1 MLNNFIDMTKNE
13 YNPYLDGAER
23 CEYGNGWY
31 TGKCSCPSHRR
42 DRYYYSRTPEN
53 DLSKVYHYFVKSESY
68 DILQIEPP
76 TTPEDLKKA
85 YRKMSLK
92 THPDKGGTADD
103 FIKVKNAYEDI
114 LMVV

>member
-1 MLNNFIDMTKNE
+1 MYDTE
-13 YNPYLDGAER
+13 YNPYLDGAEK

-31 TGKCSCPSHRR
+31 KGQCSCPSHRR
-42 DRYYYSRTPEN
+42 DRYYYSKPLDHDIRE
-53 DLSKVYHYFVKSESY
+53 VFHYFVKSESY

-76 TTPEDLKKA
+76 VNYEDLKKA

-92 THPDKGGTADD
+92 THPDKTGGSPED
-103 FIKVKNAYEDI
+103 FIKVKNAYEDL

>member
-1 MLNNFIDMTKNE
+1 MYDTE

-42 DRYYYSRTPEN
+42 DRYYYSKPLDHDIRE
-53 DLSKVYHYFVKSESY
+53 VFHYFVKSESY

-76 TTPEDLKKA
+76 VNYEDLKKA

-92 THPDKGGTADD
+92 THPDKTGGSSED
-103 FIKVKNAYEDI
+103 FIKVKNAYEDL

>member
-1 MLNNFIDMTKNE
+1 MYDTE

-23 CEYGNGWY
+23 CQYTSRWY
-31 TGKCSCPSHRR
+31 KGQCSCPSHRR
-42 DRYYYSRTPEN
+42 DRYYYSKPLDHDIRE
-53 DLSKVYHYFVKSESY
+53 VFHYFVKSEYY

-76 TTPEDLKKA
+76 VNYDDLKKA

-92 THPDKGGTADD
+92 THPDKGGSSDD
-103 FIKVKNAYEDI
+103 FIKVKNAYEDL